1 MFARTPARGLKQNG
15 GSGILYRN
23 NRTDKERNLFNMP
36 KRALITGITG
46 QDGSFLTELLLE
58 KGYEVYG
65 IIRRSSSFNTDRI
78 DHLYQDPHEPGTR
91 LRLVYGDLNDSSSLN
106 TLIRQIRP
114 EEIYNLGAQSHV
126 RVSFD
131 VPEYTGEVTGIG
143 TVRLLEAIREAGISP
158 KFYQASSSELYGKVV
173 ETPQKETTPFYP
185 RSPYACAKAYAYWI
199 TVNYRESYGMF
210 ACNGI
215 LFNHES
221 ERRGETFVSRKITR
235 AATRIKL
242 GLQQKLYMG
251 NLDARRDWGY
261 ARDYVEAMWLMMQAG
276 EPDDYVIATGETH
289 SVREFLE
296 EAFGHLGLDWEQ
308 YVEIDPRYFRP
319 AEVDL
324 LLGDPTK
331 ARTVLGWEPKVSF
344 KELVKIMVDSD
355 MKLAERE
362 QRAHQHEGALATLAG
377 WGVN

>member
-1 MFARTPARGLKQNG
+1 MT
-15 GSGILYRN
+15 
-23 NRTDKERNLFNMP
+23 

-46 QDGSFLTELLLE
+46 QDGSFLTEFLLE

-78 DHLYQDPHEPGTR
+78 DHLYQDPHELGTR

-106 TLIRQIRP
+106 TLIRQIQP
-114 EEIYNLGAQSHV
+114 DEIYNLGAQSHV

-131 VPEYTGEVTGIG
+131 VPEYTGEVTGLG

-242 GLQQKLYMG
+242 GLQQKLYLG
-251 NLDARRDWGY
+251 NIDARRDWGH
-261 ARDYVEAMWLMMQAG
+261 ARDYVEAMWLMMQA
-276 EPDDYVIATGETH
+276 EQPDDYVIATGETH
-289 SVREFLE
+289 SVREFLQ
-296 EAFGHLGLDWEQ
+296 EAFGYLGLDWEK

-331 ARTVLGWEPKVSF
+331 ARTILGWEPKVSF

-362 QRAHQHEGALATLAG
+362 QRTRQHEGALATMGG